1 MYVAIG
7 QDGWFERGGKRAKF
21 DQQPEDPA
29 AMVSAL
35 KTMYAVSGQKKY
47 DNLMRDA
54 FYWFLG
60 DNVLGQ
66 FVYDTVTGGC
76 YDGISRQ
83 KTNLNQG
90 AESSLS
96 YLLARLSL

>member
-1 MYVAIG
+1 
-7 QDGWFERGGKRAKF
+7 
-21 DQQPEDPA
+21 
-29 AMVSAL
+29 MVQAL
-35 KTMYAVSGQKKY
+35 KTMYSITKQKKY
-47 DNLMRDA
+47 DDFMHTA

-76 YDGISRQ
+76 YDGISQQ

-96 YLLARLSL
+96 YLLARLVL